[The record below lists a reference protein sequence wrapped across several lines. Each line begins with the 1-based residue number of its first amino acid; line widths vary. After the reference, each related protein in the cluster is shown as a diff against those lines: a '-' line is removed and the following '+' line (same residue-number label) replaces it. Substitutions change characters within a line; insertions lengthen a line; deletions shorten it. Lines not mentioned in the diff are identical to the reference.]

1 MVLLLAMV
9 ETRRPTG
16 RRFGAE
22 AEARWSSFAGHLDAR
37 DRIDILVRDADLEWP
52 GALGARRVFGLDGV
66 ADDDAFGAG
75 WEGVAPAVASEVLRA
90 HATRSLSDVAGWL
103 EAAFT
108 ARRRPRSSVEFER
121 SVALPNARFVAVGA
135 SAVAELLL
143 AFEGRTDLDFGQQV
157 AVVAD
162 DAFARQLAAAAPVVL
177 ASGTPAMLVGSHELH
192 ARDGLHDVAFVQKL
206 REWKGAL
213 LVTSPEG
220 EELDRTRAN
229 DLALG
234 TLVLGSVAT
243 NGAA

>member
-1 MVLLLAMV
+1 MLLLAMV

-90 HATRSLSDVAGWL
+90 HSTRSFSDVAGWL
-103 EAAFT
+103 DAAFV
-108 ARRRPRSSVEFER
+108 ARRRPRSSVEFDR
-121 SVALPNARFVAVGA
+121 SAALPNARFVAVGA

-192 ARDGLHDVAFVQKL
+192 ARDGLHDVAFVAKL

-220 EELDRTRAN
+220 EELDRARAS

-234 TLVLGSVAT
+234 RLELSSAT